1 MTDAILPCLPDDLRE
16 AWFLSEMLNIV
27 DTSVVQWKHLEK
39 DVAMFQETI
48 VHGVHAYGETV
59 VLTGDH
65 QNQQSVPLP
74 SCLQPPLEV
83 NVTEQTES
91 ADIQQELQILLPPT
105 SHLQQLE
112 VDRSQQ
118 IPQEP
123 VQPVPHLQSYRQ
135 DLFAFLQRVI
145 FHQTAPVT
153 ATDLDVQPQVESA
166 PLQPASVSSPLSAA
180 PQPVAFISASHVQSP
195 ASVQA
200 SSLHRPLLCH
210 ITSCGEVFSST
221 DNKRHHERTVHAWPD
236 PYSIRPRARS
246 TSS

>member
-1 MTDAILPCLPDDLRE
+1 MQPCFRKPL
-16 AWFLSEMLNIV
+16 
-27 DTSVVQWKHLEK
+27 
-39 DVAMFQETI
+39 AM
-48 VHGVHAYGETV
+48 VCMHMHGETV

-65 QNQQSVPLP
+65 QNQQTVPLP
-74 SCLQPPLEV
+74 FCLQPPLEV
-83 NVTEQTES
+83 NVTDQTES
-91 ADIQQELQILLPPT
+91 ADIQQELKILLPPT
-105 SHLQQLE
+105 S
-112 VDRSQQ
+112 
-118 IPQEP
+118 QEP

-135 DLFAFLQRVI
+135 DLVAFLQRVSF

-166 PLQPASVSSPLSAA
+166 PLQPASVSSPHSAA
-180 PQPVAFISASHVQSP
+180 PQPVAFRSASHVQSA

-221 DNKRHHERTVHAWPD
+221 DDKRHHERTRARCPWPD